1 VQKIK
6 NQIIKSPSDFLA
18 FVETKAGKRI
28 ADNQLFL
35 KRRRQSALA
44 LLIGTGYGWIWIDN
58 DLRSHSKDFFK
69 TQAQAWQ
76 DLKDNRFR

>member
-44 LLIGTGYGWIWIDN
+44 LLIGTGYGWIMI
-58 DLRSHSKDFFK
+58 
-69 TQAQAWQ
+69 
-76 DLKDNRFR
+76 